1 MKRIIL
7 FCLVMFLAIGA
18 NAQYKKGQMLVCTGN
33 NVNVRTGP
41 GKNYPVA
48 TISNCFICE
57 GRNRNCTACGGR
69 PGRSKYQ
76 LMKGDGLGEC
86 ENGDIAIEY
95 LGKSKNGFHYV
106 SCYEC
111 IEGIGTRGWV
121 SAQYLRKK

>member
-48 TISNCFICE
+48 TISNCFICNGRDRNCHYCE
-57 GRNRNCTACGGR
+57 GRA
-69 PGRSKYQ
+69 GRSKFQ
-76 LMKGDGLGEC
+76 LMKGTGLGNC
-86 ENGDIAIEY
+86 EVGDMVIEY
-95 LGKSKNGFHYV
+95 LGQSKNGFLHIA
-106 SCYEC
+106 CYEC
-111 IEGIGTRGWV
+111 VEGSGGEGWV